1 MTLAPQVLPESPD
14 VIVLPERG
22 TGERRRRRQARRR
35 LAREQ
40 VAVAVVIILA
50 VIITLVM
57 LGQQWLDSSGSGVSN
72 GAAIPTRIGGS
83 T

>member
-22 TGERRRRRQARRR
+22 TGERRLRRQARRR

-40 VAVAVVIILA
+40 VAVAIVIILA
-50 VIITLVM
+50 VIATLVI
-57 LGQQWLDSSGSGVSN
+57 LGQQWLDSGGSGVSN
-72 GAAIPTRIGGS
+72 GAATRTLIGGS